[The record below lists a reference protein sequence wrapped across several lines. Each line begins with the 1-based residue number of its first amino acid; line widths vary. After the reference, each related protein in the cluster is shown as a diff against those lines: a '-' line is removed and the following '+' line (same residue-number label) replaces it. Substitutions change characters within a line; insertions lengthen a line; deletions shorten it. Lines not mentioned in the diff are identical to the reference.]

1 MSEQTI
7 NRDGVVKIQI
17 SKDAMEADLV
27 IEAPVGEGKW
37 PTKEQALEALAAA
50 NVVFGIN
57 QQAVERVINAKWT
70 QPVLVAE
77 GKPAIPGENAQIK
90 YLFMSEEENEKD
102 LSEDEYGRIDYRDL
116 QTVQN
121 VVIGEVLV
129 EKIPPTLGE
138 PGCNVLGKKLEPK
151 PGKDK
156 TLRLGKNVAWTSDNL
171 KVVSTINGEPSLAGG
186 KLSVFPLHEVRG
198 DVNFKTGNISFLG
211 SVVIRGNVDNGFKV
225 EAEGDILIYG
235 MVEAVELK
243 AGGNIVINGGVSGM
257 SKTDIVCS
265 GDFSAKF
272 IEHARVSA
280 GGNVT
285 VKEAIMY
292 CQVNC
297 DRKIT
302 VASGKG
308 LIVGGLLRCGEE
320 ISAKIIGSKFGTLT
334 EVEIG
339 VKPKAKM
346 EFQELEEK
354 LKENKANLDKAEKAV
369 ALLERT
375 PQLPPDR
382 QAMYQNL
389 LKTTYV
395 LKGEIAQG
403 EARRKELADE
413 MVVISKE
420 RIRVR
425 VKEIIFPGVKVT
437 ISNAVMVVKDEYR
450 FVTLVYNDGDIQIQ
464 TYR

>member
-1 MSEQTI
+1 MSEQII
-7 NRDGVVKIQI
+7 NRDASVKVQI
-17 SKDAMEADLV
+17 SKDAMEAQLV
-27 IEAPVGEGKW
+27 IEPPVGEGKW
-37 PTKEQALEALAAA
+37 PAKEQALEALAAA

-57 QQAVERVINAKWT
+57 ETAVERVITAKWT
-70 QPVLVAE
+70 EPVLVAE
-77 GKPAIPGENAQIK
+77 GQPAVHGENAEIK
-90 YLFMSEEENEKD
+90 YIFMNGEEVGMD
-102 LSEDEYGRIDYRDL
+102 LSEDEFGRIDYRDL

-129 EKIPPTLGE
+129 EKIPPTPGE
-138 PGCNVLGKKLEPK
+138 PGCSVLGKKIEPK

-156 TLRLGKNVAWTSDNL
+156 VLRLGKNVAWTSDNL
-171 KVVSTINGEPSLAGG
+171 KVVSTINGEPSLSGG
-186 KLSVFPLHEVRG
+186 KLSVFPIHEVKG

-211 SVVIRGNVDNGFKV
+211 SVVVRGNVDNGFKV

-235 MVEAVELK
+235 MVEGVELK
-243 AGGNIVINGGVSGM
+243 SGGNIVINGGVSGM

-265 GDFSAKF
+265 GDFNAKF
-272 IEHARVSA
+272 MEHARVSA

-285 VKEAIMY
+285 IKEAIMY

-302 VASGKG
+302 VVSGKG

-320 ISAKIIGSKFGTLT
+320 ISTKIIGSKFGTLT

-354 LKENKANLDKAEKAV
+354 LKENKANLDKAQKAV
-369 ALLERT
+369 TLLERT

-389 LKTTYV
+389 LKTTFV
-395 LKGEIAQG
+395 LKGEITQG
-403 EARRKELADE
+403 EARRKELTDE
-413 MVVISKE
+413 MVVVSKE
-420 RIRVR
+420 RARVR
-425 VKEIIFPGVKVT
+425 VKEVIFPGVKVT
-437 ISNAVMVVKDEYR
+437 ISNAVIVVKDEYR
-450 FVTLVYNDGDIQIQ
+450 FVTLVYHEGDIQIQ